1 MTVNASLARRLL
13 LFITLGVA
21 IAILVTILMQYSTLN
36 RTMEGLRDQNV
47 DASLGNMLPII
58 QESMWAFDSS
68 GVTRA
73 ANALLRDPYISGV
86 AVRSAEGEI
95 SLNLGDLNEASFTDI
110 PPGETR
116 TEWNDTGSLFISTP
130 VVHVFNNTESFLGWI
145 YLRSDDGLIDKQVR
159 LVLGG
164 VIVSAVLTIVLL
176 LVGLY
181 ALVDRIVAVP
191 IKAFTD
197 FVERTSKGDV
207 STWVVQ
213 REPSL
218 EARADEIGQLYQS
231 FNDQRDRLI
240 EHEQELLEYRT
251 ELEVTVSERT
261 EALQRSNTELSE
273 SLEKLQIAQDELLQ
287 SEKLASLGNL
297 VSGVAHEVNTP
308 LGVSIT
314 AASHLTSEARQTQ
327 RELEQETLTKSDL
340 ERFFHECLETGALLS
355 SNLDRAAQLIRSFKQ
370 VAVDQ
375 TSDEHRVINL
385 RVYVDEILAS
395 LKPKYKNTPVSVIN
409 DIDPDIVLQL
419 TPGALAQI
427 ITNLIINSLL
437 HGFDDG
443 TRPGQIRLHS
453 RIQKKTLELVYE
465 DDGEGMGSDTQ
476 KRMFDPFFTTRRSS
490 GGSGLGMNIVFNLVT
505 GKLNG
510 KIRLDSPPH
519 QGCRLIITIPCTP
532 ADSALVSTSN
542 PDTAS

>member
-1 MTVNASLARRLL
+1 MTVHASLARRLL
-13 LFITLGVA
+13 LFITMGVA
-21 IAILVTILMQYSTLN
+21 IAILATILMQYSTLN

-47 DASLGNMLPII
+47 EASLGNMLPLI
-58 QESMWAFDSS
+58 QDSMWAFDDS

-95 SLNLGDLNEASFTDI
+95 SLNLGDLNSLSDPDLTSVDA
-110 PPGETR
+110 R
-116 TEWNDTGSLFISTP
+116 TEWNDAGGLLISTP
-130 VVHVFNNTESFLGWI
+130 VVHAFNNGETTIGWI
-145 YLRSDDGLIDKQVR
+145 HLRSDDSLIDNQVR

-176 LVGLY
+176 LIGLY

-191 IKAFTD
+191 IKAFTG
-197 FVERTSKGDV
+197 FVERTSAGDV
-207 STWVVQ
+207 STWIVQ

-218 EARADEIGQLYQS
+218 EARSDEIGRLYQS

-240 EHEQELLEYRT
+240 KHEQELLEYRT
-251 ELEVTVSERT
+251 ELETTVSERT

-273 SLEKLQIAQDELLQ
+273 SLEKLKIAQVELLQ

-327 RELEQETLTKSDL
+327 RDLEQETLTKSDL
-340 ERFFHECLETGALLS
+340 ERFFRECLETGALLS

-375 TSDEHRVINL
+375 TSDEQREINL
-385 RVYVDEILAS
+385 HVYIDEILAS
-395 LKPKYKNTPVSVIN
+395 LKPKYKNTPVTVVN
-409 DIDPDIVLQL
+409 NIDPDIVLQL

-437 HGFDDG
+437 HGFDDS
-443 TRPGQIRLHS
+443 TRPGQIRLHN
-453 RIQKKTLELVYE
+453 RIQKKTLELIYE
-465 DDGEGMGSDTQ
+465 DDGEGMGRHGPRHSEAH
-476 KRMFDPFFTTRRSS
+476 
-490 GGSGLGMNIVFNLVT
+490 V
-505 GKLNG
+505 
-510 KIRLDSPPH
+510 
-519 QGCRLIITIPCTP
+519 
-532 ADSALVSTSN
+532 
-542 PDTAS
+542 

>member
-1 MTVNASLARRLL
+1 MTAHASLARRLL

-47 DASLGNMLPII
+47 EASLGNMLPII
-58 QESMWAFDSS
+58 QESMWAFDDN
-68 GVTRA
+68 GVARA

-86 AVRSAEGEI
+86 AVRSVEGEI
-95 SLNLGDLNEASFTDI
+95 ALNLGDLTN
-110 PPGETR
+110 PGALDLNPVDAR
-116 TEWNDTGSLFISTP
+116 TERADEGGLFISTP
-130 VVHVFNNTESFLGWI
+130 VLHAFNNAETTIGWI
-145 YLRSDDGLIDKQVR
+145 YLRSDDDLIDNQVR

-164 VIVSAVLTIVLL
+164 VIVSAVLTIILL

-207 STWVVQ
+207 STWTVQ

-218 EARADEIGQLYQS
+218 EARSDEIGQLYQS

-240 EHEQELLEYRT
+240 EHEKELLEYRT
-251 ELEVTVSERT
+251 ELETTVSERT
-261 EALQRSNTELSE
+261 EALQRSNTDLSE

-314 AASHLTSEARQTQ
+314 AASHLASEARQTQ
-327 RELEQETLTKSDL
+327 RELEQETLTRSDL
-340 ERFFHECLETGALLS
+340 ERFFHECLETGSLLS

-375 TSDEHRVINL
+375 TSDEQRDINL
-385 RVYVDEILAS
+385 QVYIDEILAS
-395 LKPKYKNTPVSVIN
+395 LKPKYKNTPVTVIN
-409 DIDPDIVLQL
+409 DLDPDIALQL

-427 ITNLIINSLL
+427 ITNLVINSLL
-437 HGFDDG
+437 HGFDDS
-443 TRPGQIRLHS
+443 TRPGQIRLHN
-453 RIQKKTLELVYE
+453 RIHKKTLELIYE
-465 DDGEGMGSDTQ
+465 DDGIGMGPETQ
-476 KRMFDPFFTTRRSS
+476 KRMFDPFFTTRRAS

-519 QGCRLIITIPCTP
+519 EGCRLIITIPYTP
-532 ADSALVSTSN
+532 VESAPAPNSH
-542 PDTAS
+542 PDTIA

>member
-13 LFITLGVA
+13 LFITLGVG

-58 QESMWAFDSS
+58 QKSMWAFDDS
-68 GVTRA
+68 GVIRA

-86 AVRSAEGEI
+86 AVHSAEGEI
-95 SLNLGDLNEASFTDI
+95 NLNLGDLKEQSFTDRA
-110 PPGETR
+110 PNEER
-116 TEWNDTGSLFISTP
+116 TEWNDADGLYISTP
-130 VVHVFNNTESFLGWI
+130 VVHAFNEGESTIGWI
-145 YLRSDDGLIDKQVR
+145 YLRSDDDLIDKQVR

-181 ALVDRIVAVP
+181 ALVDRMVAIP

-197 FVERTSKGDV
+197 FVEHTSTGDV

-213 REPSL
+213 RDPSL
-218 EARADEIGQLYQS
+218 EARTDEIGQLYQS

-251 ELEVTVSERT
+251 ELEATVSERT
-261 EALQRSNTELSE
+261 EALQRSNTDLSE
-273 SLEKLQIAQDELLQ
+273 SLEKLKIAQDELLQ

-375 TSDEHRVINL
+375 TSDEQRDINL
-385 RVYVDEILAS
+385 QIYVDEILAS
-395 LKPKYKNTPVSVIN
+395 LKPKYKNTQVTVTN
-409 DIDPDIVLQL
+409 NIDPDILLQL

-437 HGFDDG
+437 HGFDDS
-443 TRPGQIRLHS
+443 TRTGEIRLYN
-453 RIQKKTLELVYE
+453 RVQENTLELIYE
-465 DDGEGMGSDTQ
+465 DDGEGMGPDTQ

-510 KIRLDSPPH
+510 KIRLDSPPY
-519 QGCRLIITIPCTP
+519 QGCRLIISIPFSPIDTAP
-532 ADSALVSTSN
+532 ASSSQ

>member
-13 LFITLGVA
+13 LYITLGVA
-21 IAILVTILMQYSTLN
+21 IAILVTILMQYSALN

-58 QESMWAFDSS
+58 QESMWAFDESS
-68 GVTRA
+68 VTRA

-95 SLNLGDLNEASFTDI
+95 SLNLGDLNNMPFTDL
-110 PPGETR
+110 PPGADR
-116 TEWNDTGSLFISTP
+116 TEWNDANSLFISTP
-130 VVHVFNNTESFLGWI
+130 VLHAFNNSESVIGWI
-145 YLRSDDGLIDKQVR
+145 YLRSDDRLIDNQVR

-164 VIVSAVLTIVLL
+164 VIISAVLAIVLL
-176 LVGLY
+176 LIGLY
-181 ALVDRIVAVP
+181 ALVDRLVAVP

-197 FVERTSKGDV
+197 FVDRTSKGDV

-218 EARADEIGQLYQS
+218 EARSDEIGRLYQS

-240 EHEQELLEYRT
+240 EHEKELLEYRT
-251 ELEVTVSERT
+251 ELEATVSDRT

-273 SLEKLQIAQDELLQ
+273 SLEKLKIAQDELLQ
-287 SEKLASLGNL
+287 NEKLASLGNL

-308 LGVSIT
+308 LGISIT

-327 RELEQETLTKSDL
+327 RELENETLTKSDL
-340 ERFFHECLETGALLS
+340 ERFFHECLETGTLLS

-375 TSDEHRVINL
+375 TSDEQRDINL
-385 RVYVDEILAS
+385 QVYVDEILAS
-395 LKPKYKNTPVSVIN
+395 LKPKYKNTPVSVLN
-409 DIDPDIVLQL
+409 DIDPNIVLQL

-437 HGFDDG
+437 HGFDDC
-443 TRPGQIRLHS
+443 TRPGQIRLS
-453 RIQKKTLELVYE
+453 NRVQKKTLELIYE
-465 DDGEGMGSDTQ
+465 DDGEGMSPDTQ

-519 QGCRLIITIPCTP
+519 QGCRLIITIPYSPAVATP
-532 ADSALVSTSN
+532 EPTPT

>member
-1 MTVNASLARRLL
+1 MTVHASLARRLL

-36 RTMEGLRDQNV
+36 RTMEGMRDQNV

-58 QESMWAFDSS
+58 QESMWAFDDS

-86 AVRSAEGEI
+86 AVRSVEGEI
-95 SLNLGDLNEASFTDI
+95 NLNLGDLTS
-110 PPGETR
+110 PGVPDLTPVDAR
-116 TEWNDTGSLFISTP
+116 TERDDTGGLFISTP
-130 VVHVFNNTESFLGWI
+130 VLHAFNGTETIIGWI
-145 YLRSDDGLIDKQVR
+145 YLRSDDDLIDNQVR

-176 LVGLY
+176 LIGLY
-181 ALVDRIVAVP
+181 GLVDRIVAVP

-218 EARADEIGQLYQS
+218 EARSDEIGQLYQS

-240 EHEQELLEYRT
+240 EHERELLEYRT
-251 ELEVTVSERT
+251 ELETTVSERT

-327 RELEQETLTKSDL
+327 RELVQETLTRSDL

-375 TSDEHRVINL
+375 TSDEQREINL
-385 RVYVDEILAS
+385 QVYVDEILAS
-395 LKPKYKNTPVSVIN
+395 LKPKYKNTPVTVIN
-409 DIDPDIVLQL
+409 DLDPDIVMQL

-427 ITNLIINSLL
+427 ITNLVINSLL
-437 HGFDDG
+437 HGFDDS
-443 TRPGQIRLHS
+443 TRPGQIRLHN
-453 RIQKKTLELVYE
+453 RIHKKTLELIYE
-465 DDGEGMGSDTQ
+465 DDGEGMGPETQ
-476 KRMFDPFFTTRRSS
+476 KRMFDPFFTTRRAS

-519 QGCRLIITIPCTP
+519 EGCRLIITIPYTQVESTP
-532 ADSALVSTSN
+532 DITSH

>member
-1 MTVNASLARRLL
+1 MTVHASLARRLL

-58 QESMWAFDSS
+58 QESMWAFDDS
-68 GVTRA
+68 GVNRA

-86 AVRSAEGEI
+86 AVRSVEGEI
-95 SLNLGDLNEASFTDI
+95 NLNLGDLTS
-110 PPGETR
+110 PGVPDLTPVDARIER
-116 TEWNDTGSLFISTP
+116 DDEGGLFISTP
-130 VVHVFNNTESFLGWI
+130 VLHAFNGAETTIGWI
-145 YLRSDDGLIDKQVR
+145 YLRSDDDLIDNQVR

-176 LVGLY
+176 LIGLY
-181 ALVDRIVAVP
+181 GLVDRIVAVP

-218 EARADEIGQLYQS
+218 EARSDEIGRLYQS

-240 EHEQELLEYRT
+240 KHEQELLEYRT
-251 ELEVTVSERT
+251 ELETTVSERT

-327 RELEQETLTKSDL
+327 RDLEQETLTRSDL

-375 TSDEHRVINL
+375 TSDEQREINL
-385 RVYVDEILAS
+385 QIYVDEILAS
-395 LKPKYKNTPVSVIN
+395 LKPKYKNTPVTVIN
-409 DIDPDIVLQL
+409 DLDPDIVMQL

-427 ITNLIINSLL
+427 ITNLVINSLL
-437 HGFDDG
+437 HGFDDS
-443 TRPGQIRLHS
+443 TRPGQIRLHN
-453 RIQKKTLELVYE
+453 RLHKKTLELIYE
-465 DDGEGMGSDTQ
+465 DDGEGMGPETQ
-476 KRMFDPFFTTRRSS
+476 KRMFDPFFTTRRAS

-510 KIRLDSPPH
+510 KIRLDSPPYE
-519 QGCRLIITIPCTP
+519 GCRLIITIPYTPVESTP
-532 ADSALVSTSN
+532 AITSH
-542 PDTAS
+542 PDTTS

>member
-1 MTVNASLARRLL
+1 MTVHASLARRLL

-58 QESMWAFDSS
+58 QESMWAFDDS

-86 AVRSAEGEI
+86 AVRSVEGEI
-95 SLNLGDLNEASFTDI
+95 SLNLGDLTGPGI
-110 PPGETR
+110 PDLTPVDAR
-116 TEWNDTGSLFISTP
+116 TERNDEGGLFISTP
-130 VVHVFNNTESFLGWI
+130 VVHAFNGVDTTIGWI
-145 YLRSDDGLIDKQVR
+145 YLRSDDDLIDNQVR

-176 LVGLY
+176 LIGLY
-181 ALVDRIVAVP
+181 GLVDRIVAVP

-218 EARADEIGQLYQS
+218 EARSDEIGRLYQA

-251 ELEVTVSERT
+251 ELETTVSERT

-327 RELEQETLTKSDL
+327 RDLEQETLTRSDL

-375 TSDEHRVINL
+375 TSDEQREINL
-385 RVYVDEILAS
+385 QVYVDEILAS
-395 LKPKYKNTPVSVIN
+395 LKPKYKNTPVTVIN
-409 DIDPDIVLQL
+409 DLDPDIVMQL

-427 ITNLIINSLL
+427 ITNLVINSLL
-437 HGFDDG
+437 HGFDDS
-443 TRPGQIRLHS
+443 TRPGQIRLHN
-453 RIQKKTLELVYE
+453 RVHKKTLELIYE
-465 DDGEGMGSDTQ
+465 DDGEGMGPETQ
-476 KRMFDPFFTTRRSS
+476 KRMFDPFFTTRRAS

-519 QGCRLIITIPCTP
+519 EGCRLIITIPYTPVESTP
-532 ADSALVSTSN
+532 AITLHPGTT
-542 PDTAS
+542 P

>member
-1 MTVNASLARRLL
+1 MTVHASLARRLL
-13 LFITLGVA
+13 LFITMGVA

-47 DASLGNMLPII
+47 DASLGNMLPLI
-58 QESMWAFDSS
+58 QESMWAFDNS

-95 SLNLGDLNEASFTDI
+95 SLNLGDLNGLSDPDLTPVDA
-110 PPGETR
+110 R
-116 TEWNDTGSLFISTP
+116 TEWNDSGGLLISTP
-130 VVHVFNNTESFLGWI
+130 VVHAFNNGETSIGWI
-145 YLRSDDGLIDKQVR
+145 YLRSDDSLIDNQVR

-176 LVGLY
+176 LIGLY

-191 IKAFTD
+191 IKAFTG
-197 FVERTSKGDV
+197 FVERTSAGDV

-218 EARADEIGQLYQS
+218 EARSDEIGRLYQS

-240 EHEQELLEYRT
+240 KHEQELLEYRT
-251 ELEVTVSERT
+251 ELETTVSERT

-273 SLEKLQIAQDELLQ
+273 SLEKLKIAQDELLQ

-327 RELEQETLTKSDL
+327 RDLEQETLTKSDL
-340 ERFFHECLETGALLS
+340 ERFFRECLETGALLS

-375 TSDEHRVINL
+375 TSDEQREINL
-385 RVYVDEILAS
+385 HVYIDEILAS
-395 LKPKYKNTPVSVIN
+395 LKPKYKNTPVTVVN

-437 HGFDDG
+437 HGFNDS
-443 TRPGQIRLHS
+443 TRPGQIRLHN
-453 RIQKKTLELVYE
+453 RIQKKTLELIYE
-465 DDGEGMGSDTQ
+465 DDGEGMGPDTQ
-476 KRMFDPFFTTRRSS
+476 KRMFDPFFTTRRAS

-519 QGCRLIITIPCTP
+519 QGCQLIITIPYTP
-532 ADSALVSTSN
+532 VESTSTSLLN
-542 PDTAS
+542 PDATS